1 MLNMVDTASPSR
13 VFDMKTLP
21 RVLGRLTRLSL
32 RYPWRAALA
41 VFFATGAAIL
51 NIVTP
56 HLLGEAV
63 DQASN
68 LLRHGRASQGAVLDR
83 LLNIGLLIVAASAA
97 RGGFTGA
104 YGYLG
109 ENIAQRVG
117 CDLRLAFFEKLQR
130 LSFSYHDR
138 VHSGD
143 LIARGILDLEGVRA
157 FLESGVLR
165 AVTLVLLLGFGTW
178 RLSHTDGPTGL
189 LALSFVPFV
198 IWRAARMGALLRLK
212 WMLLQE
218 QMSLLSR
225 SMEENLQGVRV
236 VRAFSA
242 KLFGLSKF
250 DKWADAALQL
260 CNQRITIRMGTTS
273 VMTSAYYGA
282 MVLVLWVGGHR
293 IATGHLTVGGLTEIL
308 TFMTILQL
316 PLRQVGMIVN
326 SGARAA
332 SCGER
337 LFEVLDLEPAVRDA
351 VGARDLVVTEGLLRF
366 EHVDFSYD
374 HPGEKILSDVSF
386 ALQRGKTLGIV
397 GPPGSGKSTIAQLIA
412 RFYDIDGGRIS
423 IDGQDIRSV
432 TLSSLRRAVALVQQ
446 EIFLFDTSVQENVAY
461 ADPWVDN
468 ERVMEAAAVAQIHD
482 HVAGLPKGYG
492 TLVGER
498 GVALSGG
505 QRQRMSIA
513 RGLVAAPDIM
523 VFDDATA
530 AIDAVTE
537 RRIHGGLK
545 KAVRSMATI
554 IIAHRLSSLMHADE
568 IIVLDHGRIVER
580 GTHARLLGQDGLYA
594 ALWRLQNRLEK
605 QQGAVAPDP
614 VTGALS

>member
-1 MLNMVDTASPSR
+1 
-13 VFDMKTLP
+13 
-21 RVLGRLTRLSL
+21 
-32 RYPWRAALA
+32 
-41 VFFATGAAIL
+41 
-51 NIVTP
+51 
-56 HLLGEAV
+56 
-63 DQASN
+63 
-68 LLRHGRASQGAVLDR
+68 
-83 LLNIGLLIVAASAA
+83 
-97 RGGFTGA
+97 
-104 YGYLG
+104 
-109 ENIAQRVG
+109 
-117 CDLRLAFFEKLQR
+117 
-130 LSFSYHDR
+130 
-138 VHSGD
+138 
-143 LIARGILDLEGVRA
+143 
-157 FLESGVLR
+157 
-165 AVTLVLLLGFGTW
+165 
-178 RLSHTDGPTGL
+178 
-189 LALSFVPFV
+189 
-198 IWRAARMGALLRLK
+198 
-212 WMLLQE
+212 
-218 QMSLLSR
+218 
-225 SMEENLQGVRV
+225 MEENLQGVRV

-242 KLFGLSKF
+242 KLFELSKF

-273 VMTSAYYGA
+273 AMTSAYYGA
-282 MVLVLWVGGHR
+282 MVLVLLVGGHR
-293 IATGHLTVGGLTEIL
+293 IAAVHLTVGGLTEIL

-332 SCGER
+332 SCGQR

-351 VGARDLVVTEGLLRF
+351 AGARDLVVTEALLRF

-374 HPGEKILSDVSF
+374 HPGGERVLTNVSF

-397 GPPGSGKSTIAQLIA
+397 GPPGSGKSTLAQLIA
-412 RFYDIDGGRIS
+412 RFYDIDGGRIT
-423 IDGQDIRSV
+423 IDGQDIRNV
-432 TLSSLRRAVALVQQ
+432 TLSSLRRAVTLVQQ

-513 RGLVAAPDIM
+513 RGLVADPDIM

-554 IIAHRLSSLMHADE
+554 IISHRLSSLIHADE
-568 IIVLDHGRIVER
+568 IIVLEHGRIVER
-580 GTHARLLGQDGLYA
+580 GTHSHLLGEDGLYA
-594 ALWRLQNRLEK
+594 RLWRLQNRIET
-605 QQGAVAPDP
+605 QQVPIGPDTVQGASP
-614 VTGALS
+614 